1 MPTMEGAVMGLF
13 DRFRNN
19 KKQEQAVRQSLG
31 QGGYEASASSHQ
43 NNNPSDNESQ
53 AMRTIYA
60 LSKFCGSVMLFT
72 GTREEAAMPNFFQ
85 FCYRIQSSYRWT
97 IMLLCNK
104 EGETPSG
111 LYISPRFKDYMDC
124 DGGDLNTYLSNC
136 GVIAYQEEYERCGG
150 QVSFSDGKMEIS
162 LNLEVQFQ
170 TMIDTAKM
178 AFVQALLLYRETQDS
193 VFRDWIKNDVL
204 SDLLFVNLMLQMNI
218 THIFNQKT
226 LMFISR
232 SLLEGEMGINLD
244 FIDPIS
250 PNQRL
255 MTYPMI
261 LNCLM
266 FIPNEDGA
274 VATGAANVCGQQGV
288 ILQADDEGAEAIVT
302 LTNRTMAK
310 L

>member
-1 MPTMEGAVMGLF
+1 M
-13 DRFRNN
+13 
-19 KKQEQAVRQSLG
+19 
-31 QGGYEASASSHQ
+31 
-43 NNNPSDNESQ
+43 
-53 AMRTIYA
+53 
-60 LSKFCGSVMLFT
+60 
-72 GTREEAAMPNFFQ
+72 
-85 FCYRIQSSYRWT
+85 
-97 IMLLCNK
+97 
-104 EGETPSG
+104 
-111 LYISPRFKDYMDC
+111 
-124 DGGDLNTYLSNC
+124 
-136 GVIAYQEEYERCGG
+136 
-150 QVSFSDGKMEIS
+150 
-162 LNLEVQFQ
+162 
-170 TMIDTAKM
+170 
-178 AFVQALLLYRETQDS
+178 
-193 VFRDWIKNDVL
+193 FRDWIKNDVL

>member
-1 MPTMEGAVMGLF
+1 MPTMEVVAMGLF

-19 KKQEQAVRQSLG
+19 KKQEQTARQPLG
-31 QGGYEASASSHQ
+31 QGGPAAPASSHQ

-85 FCYRIQSSYRWT
+85 SCYHIQSNYSQI
-97 IMLLCNK
+97 IMTLCDK
-104 EGETPSG
+104 EGESPSG

-124 DGGDLNTYLSNC
+124 DDGDLNTYLSNC
-136 GVIAYQEEYERCGG
+136 GVAAYQEEYERCVG
-150 QVSFSDGKMEIS
+150 QISFPDGKMEVL

-170 TMIDTAKM
+170 TMIDSAKM
-178 AFVQALLLYRETQDS
+178 AFVQALLLYKETQDS
-193 VFRDWIKNDVL
+193 GLRDWIKSDIL

-218 THIFNQKT
+218 THIFNQNT

-232 SLLEGEMGINLD
+232 FFLEGEMGINLD
-244 FIDPIS
+244 FIDSIS

-255 MTYPMI
+255 TTYPMI

-266 FIPNEDGA
+266 FIPNEDGM
-274 VATGAANVCGQQGV
+274 VATGVVNVGGQQGV
-288 ILQADDEGAEAIVT
+288 ILQADDEGAEAIST
-302 LTNRTMAK
+302 LVDNIMAK